1 MAGILSSIVKGK
13 MDAKQTE
20 ISARVVGVGGGGNAI
35 NRMIAE
41 GLIGVEFIAINT
53 DAQAL
58 LKSSAPT
65 YGLRCHVICGRLL
78 IIGSLKNQG
87 RTVQC

>member
-1 MAGILSSIVKGK
+1 

-20 ISARVVGVGGGGNAI
+20 ISARIKVVGVGGGGCNAI

-41 GLIGVEFIAINT
+41 GLTGVEFIAINT

-65 YGLRCHVICGRLL
+65 RVRIGDKATRGLARAVTPGLVRRQ
-78 IIGSLKNQG
+78 LKNQ
-87 RTVQC
+87 RTNCSRC